1 MEKLVWVGVA
11 LLVLLCIGMIVLS
24 VLALFNVFGETARNV
39 VIVMLVLKVIVD
51 PIIIV
56 YRKMYKKAK
65 KESWK

>member
-1 MEKLVWVGVA
+1 MEKLVLVGVA

-65 KESWK
+65 KEWK